1 MKKKIA
7 ARRKAAWE
15 AAKKDPAFDK
25 TELSELEAEYKT
37 AQKEADDE
45 DKAAADG
52 KAGAGNGDK
61 GNAKADNIVE
71 LSEITTMITKAVEDG
86 LAAKLPEALKA
97 QVTADG
103 VKKIVEDAL
112 AAANITDSKKITM
125 DQVKAVV
132 ESATSEQIK
141 ALKLPSKMQH
151 GKDDADAGNGKAG
164 GTDDADRDMIEIP
177 FALTKGNLP
186 LHMKQ
191 LLNVLLRKP
200 QDEGIDKAILTK
212 GTRLGDN
219 MFNSLRVQGCKAL
232 ITTGTNTGAEWIP
245 RDLSSELLRRLYL
258 ESRIAQFMIAK
269 EIQMPTDPY
278 DLPLSTTRPKFFRN
292 KVQNRE
298 ATASD
303 PGTDKQTLTT
313 TKLMA
318 LVQYSYEANE
328 DSIIPLI
335 PLLQTLIGEAAAA
348 ALESAIING
357 DTTATHQDT
366 DTALEVDAVE
376 KSWKG
381 LRQLALAVAGLKV
394 DLSTGGITRANLIS
408 IKKKLKKYGR
418 NPRDLAWII
427 GTQAEND
434 FLGLDDV
441 ALWQNRG
448 SAPTTATGEI
458 FQYLGIPFLVSEA
471 AREDLN
477 ASGVNDGVTTTKGS
491 IILANLGYFLFGSRR
506 EFTVEVDR
514 NIRSQTNDIVASFRK
529 AFQPQETPSATV
541 PTVAIGYNYNS

>member
-25 TELSELEAEYKT
+25 TELAELEQEYKT

-45 DKAAADG
+45 DSAASKAAGTGA
-52 KAGAGNGDK
+52 AGAANGAAGNV
-61 GNAKADNIVE
+61 IE
-71 LSEITTMITKAVEDG
+71 LAEITAQITKSVEEG
-86 LAAKLPEALKA
+86 LTKKLPDALKG
-97 QVTADG
+97 QLTAEG

-112 AAANITDSKKITM
+112 AAAKITDAKTITLE
-125 DQVKAVV
+125 QVKGVTEA
-132 ESATSEQIK
+132 AISEQIK
-141 ALKLPSKMQH
+141 ALKLPSKM
-151 GKDDADAGNGKAG
+151 GGAGTDDAANGGKAG
-164 GTDDADRDMIEIP
+164 GAEDKDGLIELP
-177 FALTKGNLP
+177 YALTKGNLP

-191 LLNVLLRKP
+191 LMNVLLRQP
-200 QDEGIDKAILTK
+200 QDLGIDKAIITK
-212 GTRLGDN
+212 GQRIGDN
-219 MFNSLRVQGCKAL
+219 MFHSLRVEGCKAL
-232 ITTGTNTGAEWIP
+232 TTSGTNTGAEWIP

-278 DLPLSTTRPKFFRN
+278 DLPLSTTRPKFFKNR
-292 KVQNRE
+292 VQNRE
-298 ATASD
+298 AQASD

-328 DSIIPLI
+328 DSIIPLL
-335 PLLQTLIGEAAAA
+335 PLLQQLLGEAAAA

-376 KSWKG
+376 KSWMG
-381 LRQLALAVAGLKV
+381 LRKLALGVAALKV
-394 DLSTGGITRANLIS
+394 DISTGGITRANLIS

-448 SAPTTATGEI
+448 STPTTAVGEI

-477 ASGVNDGVTTTKGS
+477 AAGVNDGVTTTKGS
-491 IILANLGYFLFGSRR
+491 IILANLGYFLFGNRR

-541 PTVAIGYNYNS
+541 PTVCIGYNYNS

>member
-25 TELSELEAEYKT
+25 TELAELEQEYKS

-45 DKAAADG
+45 DAAASKAAGTGA
-52 KAGAGNGDK
+52 AGAANGAAGNV
-61 GNAKADNIVE
+61 IE
-71 LSEITTMITKAVEDG
+71 LAEITAQITKSVEEG
-86 LAAKLPEALKA
+86 LSKKLPEALKG
-97 QVTADG
+97 QLTAEG

-112 AAANITDSKKITM
+112 AAAKITDAKTITLE
-125 DQVKAVV
+125 QVKGVTEA
-132 ESATSEQIK
+132 AISEQIK
-141 ALKLPSKMQH
+141 ALKLPSKM
-151 GKDDADAGNGKAG
+151 GGA
-164 GTDDADRDMIEIP
+164 GTDDAANGGKSGGADDKDGLIELP
-177 FALTKGNLP
+177 YALTKGNLP

-191 LLNVLLRKP
+191 LMNVLLRQP
-200 QDEGIDKAILTK
+200 QDLGIDKAIITK
-212 GTRLGDN
+212 GQRIGDN
-219 MFNSLRVQGCKAL
+219 MFHSLRVEGCKAL
-232 ITTGTNTGAEWIP
+232 TTSGTNTGAEWIP

-292 KVQNRE
+292 RVQNRE

-328 DSIIPLI
+328 DSIIPLL
-335 PLLQTLIGEAAAA
+335 PLLQQLLGEAAAA

-357 DTTATHQDT
+357 DTTATHQDS

-394 DLSTGGITRANLIS
+394 DISTGGITRANLIS

-448 SAPTTATGEI
+448 SAPTTAVGEI

-477 ASGVNDGVTTTKGS
+477 ATGVFDNVTTTKGS
-491 IILANLGYFLFGSRR
+491 IILANLGYFLFGNRR

-541 PTVAIGYNYNS
+541 PTVCIGYNYNS